1 VIAFKR
7 HDSGLLNGLLGRR
20 EARSY
25 SGAQGG
31 AIRGQLQKAG
41 YYRMSQMPIANEFN
55 NASVGLPGIL
65 RTRTTPDGACRTSTL
80 RFSGVCNVKVS
91 LIVPVFNEEQAISL
105 FHQAVRRELKLDRCE
120 VEIVFINDGS
130 TDQTAEQAK
139 ALAQVDEQVLLINF
153 SRNFGKEPALFAG
166 LEYATGDAVIP
177 MDVDLQDPISVIP
190 QLIAEWQKGADV
202 VLAKRRNRASDS
214 YLKRHSAAMFYHL
227 LNRIAYT
234 RIEENV
240 GDFRLMDR
248 KVVNVI
254 RALPEH
260 QLFMKGVLSWAGFT
274 SVVVEY
280 ERAGRVAGS
289 SKFNGW
295 KLWNLALEGIT
306 SFSTVPLRLWTY
318 IGGGISIFAVLYAV
332 YMVLDKIF
340 FGNNVPGYPSLMTA
354 ILFLGGVQLIG
365 IGILGEYV
373 GRIYIEAKHR
383 PRYVV
388 KDVIGGKDRIGL

>member
-1 VIAFKR
+1 
-7 HDSGLLNGLLGRR
+7 
-20 EARSY
+20 
-25 SGAQGG
+25 
-31 AIRGQLQKAG
+31 
-41 YYRMSQMPIANEFN
+41 M
-55 NASVGLPGIL
+55 
-65 RTRTTPDGACRTSTL
+65 
-80 RFSGVCNVKVS
+80 KVS

-105 FHQAVRRELKLDRCE
+105 FYLAVRRELKLENGE

-130 TDQTAEQAK
+130 SDRTAEQVK
-139 ALAQVDEQVLLINF
+139 ALAQADEQVMLINF

-190 QLIAEWQKGADV
+190 RLIEEWQKGADV
-202 VLAKRRNRASDS
+202 VLAKRRDRTADS
-214 YLKRHSAAMFYHL
+214 YLKRYSAAMFYHL

-248 KVVNVI
+248 KVVDVI

-260 QLFMKGVLSWAGFT
+260 QLFMKGVLSWAGFNT
-274 SVVVEY
+274 VVVEY
-280 ERAGRVAGS
+280 ERARRVAGS

-295 KLWNLALEGIT
+295 KLWNLALEGVT

-318 IGGGISIFAVLYAV
+318 VGGGISIFAVLYAV

-340 FGNNVPGYPSLMTA
+340 FGNSVPGYPSLMTA

-365 IGILGEYV
+365 IGVLGEYI
-373 GRIYIEAKHR
+373 GRIYIESKHR

-388 KDVIGGKDRIGL
+388 KDIVGGKDRRGV

>member
-1 VIAFKR
+1 
-7 HDSGLLNGLLGRR
+7 
-20 EARSY
+20 
-25 SGAQGG
+25 
-31 AIRGQLQKAG
+31 
-41 YYRMSQMPIANEFN
+41 M
-55 NASVGLPGIL
+55 
-65 RTRTTPDGACRTSTL
+65 
-80 RFSGVCNVKVS
+80 KVS
-91 LIVPVFNEEQAISL
+91 LIVPVFNEEQAINL
-105 FHQAVRRELKLDRCE
+105 FYQAVRRELKLDPCD

-130 TDQTAEQAK
+130 TDRTAEQVK
-139 ALAQVDEQVLLINF
+139 ALAQVDEQVMLINF

-190 QLIAEWQKGADV
+190 QLVAEWQKGADV
-202 VLAKRRNRASDS
+202 VLAKRRNRDSDS
-214 YLKRHSAAMFYHL
+214 YLKRRSASLFYHL
-227 LNRIAYT
+227 LNRISYT

-274 SVVVEY
+274 TAVVEY
-280 ERAGRVAGS
+280 ERARRVAGR

-340 FGNNVPGYPSLMTA
+340 FGNSVPGYPSLMTA

-388 KDVIGGKDRIGL
+388 KDVIGGKDRLGL

>member
-1 VIAFKR
+1 
-7 HDSGLLNGLLGRR
+7 
-20 EARSY
+20 
-25 SGAQGG
+25 
-31 AIRGQLQKAG
+31 
-41 YYRMSQMPIANEFN
+41 M
-55 NASVGLPGIL
+55 
-65 RTRTTPDGACRTSTL
+65 
-80 RFSGVCNVKVS
+80 KVS
-91 LIVPVFNEEQAISL
+91 LIVPVFNEEQAINL
-105 FHQAVRRELKLDRCE
+105 FYQAVRRELRLDRTE

-130 TDQTAEQAK
+130 SDLTGEQAT
-139 ALAQVDEQVLLINF
+139 ALAQADDQVMLINF

-190 QLIAEWQKGADV
+190 LLIEQWQKGADV
-202 VLAKRRNRASDS
+202 VLAKRRNRATDS
-214 YLKRHSAAMFYHL
+214 YLKRHSASLFYHL
-227 LNRIAYT
+227 LNRISYT

-248 KVVNVI
+248 KVVDVI

-260 QLFMKGVLSWAGFT
+260 QLFMKGVLSWAGFN

-280 ERAGRVAGS
+280 ERARRVAGD

-295 KLWNLALEGIT
+295 KLWNLALEGVT

-318 IGGGISIFAVLYAV
+318 VGGCVSIFAVLYAV

-340 FGNNVPGYPSLMTA
+340 FGNSVPGYPSLMTA

-365 IGILGEYV
+365 IGVLGEYI
-373 GRIYIEAKHR
+373 GRIYIESKHR

-388 KDVIGGKDRIGL
+388 KDIVGGKSRHGP

>member
-1 VIAFKR
+1 MKI
-7 HDSGLLNGLLGRR
+7 
-20 EARSY
+20 
-25 SGAQGG
+25 
-31 AIRGQLQKAG
+31 
-41 YYRMSQMPIANEFN
+41 
-55 NASVGLPGIL
+55 
-65 RTRTTPDGACRTSTL
+65 
-80 RFSGVCNVKVS
+80 S
-91 LIVPVFNEEQAISL
+91 LIVPVFNEEQAIGL
-105 FHQAVRRELKLDRCE
+105 FYQAVRRELRFEQGD

-130 TDQTAEQAK
+130 SDRTAEEVK
-139 ALAQVDEQVLLINF
+139 ALAQMDEQVLLINF

-166 LEYATGDAVIP
+166 LEHASGDAVIP

-190 QLIAEWQKGADV
+190 RLIEEWQKGADV
-202 VLAKRRNRASDS
+202 VLAKRRGRAADS
-214 YLKRHSAAMFYHL
+214 YLRRCSAALFYHL

-248 KVVNVI
+248 KVVDVI
-254 RALPEH
+254 RTLPEH

-274 SVVVEY
+274 TVVVEY
-280 ERAGRVAGS
+280 ERAGRVAGN

-340 FGNNVPGYPSLMTA
+340 FGNSVPGYPSLMTA

-383 PRYVV
+383 PRYVI
-388 KDVIGGKDRIGL
+388 KDVIGGKDRLGL

>member
-1 VIAFKR
+1 
-7 HDSGLLNGLLGRR
+7 
-20 EARSY
+20 
-25 SGAQGG
+25 
-31 AIRGQLQKAG
+31 
-41 YYRMSQMPIANEFN
+41 
-55 NASVGLPGIL
+55 
-65 RTRTTPDGACRTSTL
+65 
-80 RFSGVCNVKVS
+80 VKVS
-91 LIVPVFNEEQAISL
+91 LIVPVFNEEQAINL
-105 FHQAVRRELKLDRCE
+105 FYQAIRRELSLIE
-120 VEIVFINDGS
+120 YEIEIVFVNDGS
-130 TDQTAEQAK
+130 SDQTAEQAK
-139 ALAQVDEQVLLINF
+139 ALALADDNVLVINF

-166 LEYATGDAVIP
+166 LEYASGDAVIP

-190 QLIAEWQKGADV
+190 LLIREWQNGADV
-202 VLAKRRNRASDS
+202 VLAKRRDRTADS
-214 YLKRHSAAMFYHL
+214 YLKRHAASMFYHL
-227 LNRIAYT
+227 INRIAYT

-260 QLFMKGVLSWAGFT
+260 QLFMKGVLSWAGFNT
-274 SVVVEY
+274 VVIEY
-280 ERAGRVAGS
+280 ERARRVAGT

-318 IGGGISIFAVLYAV
+318 IGSGISVFAIFYAI
-332 YMVLDKIF
+332 YMVLDEIF
-340 FGNNVPGYPSLMTA
+340 FGNSVPGYPSLMTA

-388 KDVIGGKDRIGL
+388 KDVIGGKSRLGR

>member
-1 VIAFKR
+1 
-7 HDSGLLNGLLGRR
+7 
-20 EARSY
+20 
-25 SGAQGG
+25 
-31 AIRGQLQKAG
+31 
-41 YYRMSQMPIANEFN
+41 M
-55 NASVGLPGIL
+55 
-65 RTRTTPDGACRTSTL
+65 
-80 RFSGVCNVKVS
+80 KVS
-91 LIVPVFNEEQAISL
+91 LIVPVFNEEQAINL
-105 FHQAVRRELKLDRCE
+105 FYQAVRRELRLERIE
-120 VEIVFINDGS
+120 VEIVLINDGS
-130 TDQTAEQAK
+130 TDRTAEQAM
-139 ALAQVDEQVLLINF
+139 ALAQADDQVMLINF

-177 MDVDLQDPISVIP
+177 MDVDLQDPISVFP
-190 QLIAEWQKGADV
+190 LLIEQWQKGADV

-214 YLKRHSAAMFYHL
+214 YLKRHTASLFYHL
-227 LNRIAYT
+227 LNRISYT

-248 KVVNVI
+248 KVVDVI

-260 QLFMKGVLSWAGFT
+260 QLFMKGVLSWAGFN

-280 ERAGRVAGS
+280 ERARRVAGD

-295 KLWNLALEGIT
+295 KLWNLALEGVT

-318 IGGGISIFAVLYAV
+318 VGGCVSIFAVLYAV

-340 FGNNVPGYPSLMTA
+340 FGNSVPGYPSLMTA

-365 IGILGEYV
+365 IGILGEYI

-388 KDVIGGKDRIGL
+388 KDIVGGKDRHGP

>member
-1 VIAFKR
+1 MKI
-7 HDSGLLNGLLGRR
+7 
-20 EARSY
+20 
-25 SGAQGG
+25 
-31 AIRGQLQKAG
+31 
-41 YYRMSQMPIANEFN
+41 
-55 NASVGLPGIL
+55 
-65 RTRTTPDGACRTSTL
+65 
-80 RFSGVCNVKVS
+80 S
-91 LIVPVFNEEQAISL
+91 LIVPVFNEEQAIGL
-105 FHQAVRRELKLDRCE
+105 FYQAVRRELRFEQGE

-130 TDQTAEQAK
+130 SDRTAEEVK
-139 ALAQVDEQVLLINF
+139 ALARMDEQVLLINF

-166 LEYATGDAVIP
+166 LEHASGDAVIP

-190 QLIAEWQKGADV
+190 RLIEEWQKGADV
-202 VLAKRRNRASDS
+202 VLAKRRRRTADS
-214 YLKRHSAAMFYHL
+214 FLRRCSAALFYHL

-254 RALPEH
+254 RTLPEH

-274 SVVVEY
+274 TVVVEY
-280 ERAGRVAGS
+280 ERAERVAGK

-318 IGGGISIFAVLYAV
+318 VGGGISIFAVLYAV

-340 FGNNVPGYPSLMTA
+340 FGNSVPGYPSLMTA

-383 PRYVV
+383 PRYVI
-388 KDVIGGKDRIGL
+388 KDVIGGKDRLGL

>member
-1 VIAFKR
+1 
-7 HDSGLLNGLLGRR
+7 
-20 EARSY
+20 
-25 SGAQGG
+25 
-31 AIRGQLQKAG
+31 
-41 YYRMSQMPIANEFN
+41 M
-55 NASVGLPGIL
+55 
-65 RTRTTPDGACRTSTL
+65 
-80 RFSGVCNVKVS
+80 KVS
-91 LIVPVFNEEQAISL
+91 LIVPVFNEEQAINL
-105 FHQAVRRELKLDRCE
+105 FHQAVRRELKLDPCE

-130 TDQTAEQAK
+130 TDRTAEQAK
-139 ALAQVDEQVLLINF
+139 ALAEVDEQVLLINF

-177 MDVDLQDPISVIP
+177 MDVDLQDPISVVP

-202 VLAKRRNRASDS
+202 VLAKRRNRDSDS
-214 YLKRHSAAMFYHL
+214 YLKRHSASLFYHL
-227 LNRIAYT
+227 LNRISYT

-274 SVVVEY
+274 TAVVEY
-280 ERAGRVAGS
+280 ERARRVAGR

-340 FGNNVPGYPSLMTA
+340 FDNSVPGYPSLMTA

>member
-1 VIAFKR
+1 
-7 HDSGLLNGLLGRR
+7 
-20 EARSY
+20 
-25 SGAQGG
+25 
-31 AIRGQLQKAG
+31 
-41 YYRMSQMPIANEFN
+41 M
-55 NASVGLPGIL
+55 
-65 RTRTTPDGACRTSTL
+65 
-80 RFSGVCNVKVS
+80 KVS
-91 LIVPVFNEEQAISL
+91 LIVPVFNEEQAIVL
-105 FHQAVRRELKLDRCE
+105 FYQAVRRELRLVGSE
-120 VEIVFINDGS
+120 VVIVFINDGS
-130 TDQTAEQAK
+130 SDGTAEQAK
-139 ALAQVDEQVLLINF
+139 ALAQTDALVLLINF

-190 QLIAEWQKGADV
+190 RLIDEWQKGADV
-202 VLAKRRNRASDS
+202 VLAKRRNRATDG
-214 YLKRHSAAMFYHL
+214 YLKRHTASLFYHV
-227 LNRIAYT
+227 LNRISYT

-248 KVVNVI
+248 KVVDVI
-254 RALPEH
+254 RTLPEH
-260 QLFMKGVLSWAGFT
+260 QLFMKGVLSWAGFNT
-274 SVVVEY
+274 VVVEY
-280 ERAGRVAGS
+280 ERERRVVGN

-295 KLWNLALEGIT
+295 KLWNLALEGVT

-318 IGGGISIFAVLYAV
+318 IGGSISIFAVLYAV

-388 KDVIGGKDRIGL
+388 KDIVGGKDRLGL

>member
-1 VIAFKR
+1 
-7 HDSGLLNGLLGRR
+7 
-20 EARSY
+20 
-25 SGAQGG
+25 
-31 AIRGQLQKAG
+31 
-41 YYRMSQMPIANEFN
+41 M
-55 NASVGLPGIL
+55 
-65 RTRTTPDGACRTSTL
+65 
-80 RFSGVCNVKVS
+80 KVS

-105 FHQAVRRELKLDRCE
+105 FYQAVRRELKLDPCE

-202 VLAKRRNRASDS
+202 VLAKRSNRDSDS
-214 YLKRHSAAMFYHL
+214 YLKRHSASLFYHL
-227 LNRIAYT
+227 LNRISYT

-274 SVVVEY
+274 TAVVEY

>member
-1 VIAFKR
+1 MKI
-7 HDSGLLNGLLGRR
+7 
-20 EARSY
+20 
-25 SGAQGG
+25 
-31 AIRGQLQKAG
+31 
-41 YYRMSQMPIANEFN
+41 
-55 NASVGLPGIL
+55 
-65 RTRTTPDGACRTSTL
+65 
-80 RFSGVCNVKVS
+80 S
-91 LIVPVFNEEQAISL
+91 LIVPVFNEEQAIDL
-105 FHQAVRRELKLDRCE
+105 FYQAVRHELQLE
-120 VEIVFINDGS
+120 QVEFEIVFINDGS
-130 TDQTAEQAK
+130 SDCTAERIK
-139 ALAQVDEQVLLINF
+139 ALAQADEQVLLINF

-166 LEYATGDAVIP
+166 LEYASGDAVIP
-177 MDVDLQDPISVIP
+177 MDVDLQDPISVVP
-190 QLIAEWQKGADV
+190 RLIEEWQKGADV
-202 VLAKRRNRASDS
+202 VLAKRRDRTADGF
-214 YLKRHSAAMFYHL
+214 LKRLSAALFYQV

-234 RIEENV
+234 RIEANV

-248 KVVNVI
+248 KVVDVI

-274 SVVVEY
+274 TVVVEY
-280 ERAGRVAGS
+280 ARAERVAGA

-295 KLWNLALEGIT
+295 KLWNLALEGVT

-340 FGNNVPGYPSLMTA
+340 FGNSVPGYPSLMTA

-388 KDVIGGKDRIGL
+388 KDIIGGKDRLGI